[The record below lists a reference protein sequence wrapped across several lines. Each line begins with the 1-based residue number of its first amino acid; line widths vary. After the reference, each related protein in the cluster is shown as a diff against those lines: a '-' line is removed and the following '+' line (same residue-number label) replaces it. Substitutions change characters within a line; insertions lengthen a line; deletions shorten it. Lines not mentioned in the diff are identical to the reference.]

1 MKILLFSHE
10 FPPMVG
16 GAGSYTF
23 DLAMGLKK
31 KGHSVTVLAGKS
43 NDPKSDL
50 EVMVTCKANN
60 IEISRIDWINT
71 SRFWFLSGDKPI
83 LKYLK
88 EHGQFDL
95 MIFCNYTSNII
106 GSKIYEKLRIP
117 YRIVIHGTDID
128 YFFGKARLKDFLMF
142 RKTEMVDYFR
152 NAETVISVSNYLQ
165 NILLAYLPDL
175 INTKVVYNG
184 IDLDS
189 FSKTKIKVD
198 KFKLLSDLGFTGN
211 EKIIFCAG
219 RLVKGKGQDTL
230 IRVFSSI
237 SERIQDAVLLLAG
250 DGKDLTRLKELSCDS
265 VASNRVVFLG
275 SLSRSETANYYSNSD
290 LFVSLSR
297 LNETFGIVFIEAM
310 ALGSPVIGSNI
321 GGIPEVIN
329 DGNNGITVDNLN
341 LIEIENAIFNILTN
355 TELSNRF
362 IDNGYKSV
370 ERKFNNLR
378 MAEESIN

>member
-1 MKILLFSHE
+1 
-10 FPPMVG
+10 MVG